1 MYVLSHSDKMEFWR
15 LTCSPQCKDLAHLH
29 TMFQVIHSSCPSTLI
44 RSCKP
49 FSGARNLKMHLCI
62 HIQEKLH
69 KCKHCSYSAT
79 QAGSV
84 RRHLV
89 TYSGQDCI
97 VQNVKTFNFGWKSEN
112 SHAYPHWGES
122 IYRCPQCTYPTTT
135 KQALGFHSQT
145 STKRG
150 IQQKEKKHLDPT
162 FLLTVR
168 RKGSTM

>member
-1 MYVLSHSDKMEFWR
+1 MLPTMQRPCTLAHNVPSHSLELETWI
-15 LTCSPQCKDLAHLH
+15 LT
-29 TMFQVIHSSCPSTLI
+29 CPSTLI

-97 VQNVKTFNFGWKSEN
+97 VQNVKTFNFGRKYGSL
-112 SHAYPHWGES
+112 HAYPHWGDS
-122 IYRCPQCTYPTTT
+122 IYRCPPIQQHRNKHWVFTP
-135 KQALGFHSQT
+135 KQAQKG
-145 STKRG
+145 G
-150 IQQKEKKHLDPT
+150 IQQKEKWYLNPT